1 MDHMSDTVYCTG
13 SLRLAPATGND
24 ASQLAC
30 HLRLQSWYSRKW
42 RLVIDDGCV
51 LLSCYW
57 APIEHDAIVSLAS
70 NGDPEGKALDG
81 MIDMV
86 DVISRTGET
95 IIIDGDHVSI
105 RPASPKIILAA
116 IRAKELGWQNEMDA
130 EYRSREETMDELV
143 RLHETIQSAKTDSKA
158 AIASSHVK
166 PVKATARSLS
176 NDR

>member
-1 MDHMSDTVYCTG
+1 MSHMSDTVYCTG
-13 SLRLAPATGND
+13 SLRLAPVTGSD

-30 HLRLQSWYSRKW
+30 HLRLQSWYSSKW
-42 RLVIDDGCV
+42 RLAIDDGCV

-70 NGDPEGKALDG
+70 NGDTEGNAMDG

-86 DVISRTGET
+86 DVVSRTGET
-95 IIIDGDHVSI
+95 IIIDDGHVVV

-116 IRAKELGWQNEMDA
+116 IRARELGWQNEMDA

-143 RLHETIQSAKTDSKA
+143 RLHETPMLVKKTTVVSSHTKPVE
-158 AIASSHVK
+158 ASS
-166 PVKATARSLS
+166 RSVH
-176 NDR
+176 